1 MNMISFNHLY
11 FYCTFSIPCGI
22 IVPVKDPIIDPTKYL
37 EMKTKLVEGKSFWI
51 MSDKSINVGPVT
63 DILRP

>member
-1 MNMISFNHLY
+1 M
-11 FYCTFSIPCGI
+11 PCGI
-22 IVPVKDPIIDPTKYL
+22 TVPVKDPIIDPTKYL
-37 EMKTKLVEGKSFWI
+37 EMKTKLVEGKSIWI